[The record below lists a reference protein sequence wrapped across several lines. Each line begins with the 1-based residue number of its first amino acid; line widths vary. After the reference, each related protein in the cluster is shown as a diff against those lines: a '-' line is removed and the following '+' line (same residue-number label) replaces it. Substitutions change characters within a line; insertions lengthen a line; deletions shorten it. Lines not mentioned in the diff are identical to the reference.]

1 MCSANTPLG
10 YAFQSSGMGLPNPA
24 VIASKAA
31 EFKRGTATR
40 PPDFYGGVTPPP
52 TPQTFNPSLSGSQ
65 SLLIRTANVRSR

>member
-10 YAFQSSGMGLPNPA
+10 YAFQSAGMGLNPG

-52 TPQTFNPSLSGSQ
+52 TPQAFNQSPSGTQ

>member
-10 YAFQSSGMGLPNPA
+10 YGIRSAGMSMNPG
-24 VIASKAA
+24 VILSKAA

-52 TPQTFNPSLSGSQ
+52 TPQAFNPSQSGPQ

>member
-10 YAFQSSGMGLPNPA
+10 YGIRSSGMGLLNPA

-52 TPQTFNPSLSGSQ
+52 MPQASNPSQSGPQ